1 MIKKHMYFNW
11 ACSGKPT
18 KRIRDKED
26 LFFDLQRSFPL
37 QPISSIKK
45 LEFYCDKSYKA
56 VAELLKCSK
65 DSIIFSTGTINALQN
80 LFLLNVLERKTHIL
94 TTDLEFPT
102 AINFLQAVSGN
113 IATVQI
119 SPSKSK
125 SEIING
131 FNKLLT
137 TRTNIVFL
145 SHVAYSNGL
154 ILPLSD
160 IIPVIRAKAPKALI
174 VIDGSQAV
182 GQIPVY
188 INNLDVDLYLF
199 STDKWLNGPPVGVT
213 ICKNL
218 TIKEKLI
225 ALAPS
230 PFAVSYKYRINKHSK
245 SGVDAAGVATLSYVI
260 DEFLK
265 RFDFKNGFEK
275 IKVLRNNFI
284 RKLEE
289 NISVI
294 TSRKCELDY
303 SGIVGL
309 EIKKINARDYDRLY
323 KYLLTNR
330 MILSQVT
337 NYHNEGNKSK
347 QRFIIRFS
355 FHQLNSS
362 SEINTAAYIL
372 VNRLTKYS
380 ITLL

>member
-1 MIKKHMYFNW
+1 MYFNW
-11 ACSGKPT
+11 ACSGNPT

-26 LFFDLQRSFPL
+26 LFSNLQRSFPL

-45 LEFYCDKSYKA
+45 LESYCDKSYTA
-56 VAELLKCSK
+56 VARLLKCSK

-80 LFLLNVLERKTHIL
+80 LFLLNVFERKTHII

-102 AINFLQAVSGN
+102 AISFLQAMSEN

-119 SPSKSK
+119 SNSKSK
-125 SEIING
+125 SGIINS
-131 FNKLLT
+131 FNKLLK

-160 IIPVIRAKAPKALI
+160 IISVIRAKAPKALI

-188 INNLDVDLYLF
+188 INNLDIDLYLF

-213 ICKNL
+213 ICKNR
-218 TIKEKLI
+218 TVKEKLI

-230 PFAVSYKYRINKHSK
+230 PFAVNYKYRGNKHSK
-245 SGVDAAGVATLSYVI
+245 SGVDAASVATLSYVI

-265 RFDFKNGFEK
+265 RFDFENGFEK
-275 IKVLRNNFI
+275 IKALRNNFI
-284 RKLEE
+284 KKLEE
-289 NISVI
+289 NISII
-294 TSRKCELDY
+294 TPRNCELDY

-309 EIKKINARDYDRLY
+309 EIKKINSRDYDRLY
-323 KYLLTNR
+323 KYLLVNQI
-330 MILSQVT
+330 ILSQVT
-337 NYHNEGNKSK
+337 NYHNEENKSK

-362 SEINTAAYIL
+362 SEINTVAYIL
-372 VNRLTKYS
+372 ANRLTKYS
-380 ITLL
+380 VILL